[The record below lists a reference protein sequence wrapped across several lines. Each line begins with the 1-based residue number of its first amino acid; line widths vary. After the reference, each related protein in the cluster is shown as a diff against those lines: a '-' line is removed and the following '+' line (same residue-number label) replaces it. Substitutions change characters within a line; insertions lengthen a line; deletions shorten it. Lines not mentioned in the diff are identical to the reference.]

1 MLGSKLAR
9 KNQARK
15 LLDSNFT
22 KSKLRKLYFLY
33 ICQDFSIMHAKYHQ
47 KLCFLTHE
55 SLLTNKKWTK
65 NFAGSSIARA
75 RSKNLLLEFGSARKV
90 LENFWLET
98 RLGSKNFGS
107 KCSSHENFGSDP
119 SLLQSTSRLKK
130 LQKNWLLTNSIFPVQ
145 CSNAI
150 FESRV
155 LDLLSI
161 KFIRHAFMFVC
172 DCEEDRQIFESI

>member
-119 SLLQSTSRLKK
+119 SLVPIEIGTTLRGEKSLEIGCFKVALYYPDTKTFIDTYK
-130 LQKNWLLTNSIFPVQ
+130 VLTCFLMDNRS
-145 CSNAI
+145 
-150 FESRV
+150 
-155 LDLLSI
+155 L
-161 KFIRHAFMFVC
+161 
-172 DCEEDRQIFESI
+172 

>member
-1 MLGSKLAR
+1 MGTSHCRLEHCSSLLENWLLESGSARKMLEKILLEKCSAR
-9 KNQARK
+9 NWLGKNQARK

-119 SLLQSTSRLKK
+119 SL
-130 LQKNWLLTNSIFPVQ
+130 I
-145 CSNAI
+145 
-150 FESRV
+150 
-155 LDLLSI
+155 LLS
-161 KFIRHAFMFVC
+161 FVY
-172 DCEEDRQIFESI
+172 D

>member
-119 SLLQSTSRLKK
+119 SLIHPPSYLFVLDYLYFLLEKFEFMSRKGMCLDTSVNRSVF
-130 LQKNWLLTNSIFPVQ
+130 LQK
-145 CSNAI
+145 C
-150 FESRV
+150 
-155 LDLLSI
+155 
-161 KFIRHAFMFVC
+161 
-172 DCEEDRQIFESI
+172 

>member
-1 MLGSKLAR
+1 MHSLQTSDGYEPLQARALLELARKLAARKWLGSKNARKNLARKMLGSKLAR

-119 SLLQSTSRLKK
+119 SL
-130 LQKNWLLTNSIFPVQ
+130 
-145 CSNAI
+145 
-150 FESRV
+150 
-155 LDLLSI
+155 
-161 KFIRHAFMFVC
+161 
-172 DCEEDRQIFESI
+172 